1 MAKAENDHNV
11 YILGAGF
18 AAEAGLPVVKD
29 FMNRMR
35 DAHAWLEAQGDRKR
49 EQEAIEKVLEFR
61 LKAAAAA
68 YRVQM
73 NVENI
78 EELFS
83 LASASVG
90 ETLTEEVILA
100 IAATVD
106 FARRAAPRSSQ
117 STRVGVLDMQGWT
130 KPKNWTRALGDELGG
145 SGLGQSSHYWHNCP
159 QHELHLAIM
168 CGCFSLPPNG
178 RRNTFITFNYDLL
191 VEDALNSLGISFDYG
206 IPMDSVS
213 FEDMAGPLQPQHPV
227 LSVLKLH
234 GSVNWS
240 LRQPSEFRQWPRS
253 FPRMRSFGDYDRLSA
268 AGEIPLLTPPTWR
281 KVFSAPLSSVWDAA
295 VVALKTATRVV
306 ILGYSVPETDHHFK
320 YLLAAGLQENVS
332 LRKVFFVNNGLE
344 AKPEGDELKLRLSG
358 LLREEHFKQ
367 GVVETINKTAH
378 EFLGGAD
385 VWVAPG
391 SYRTQIGRPINS
403 ESSDSITP
411 PFVVQSAG
419 VSGLLSR

>member
-1 MAKAENDHNV
+1 
-11 YILGAGF
+11 
-18 AAEAGLPVVKD
+18 
-29 FMNRMR
+29 
-35 DAHAWLEAQGDRKR
+35 
-49 EQEAIEKVLEFR
+49 
-61 LKAAAAA
+61 
-68 YRVQM
+68 
-73 NVENI
+73 
-78 EELFS
+78 
-83 LASASVG
+83 
-90 ETLTEEVILA
+90 
-100 IAATVD
+100 
-106 FARRAAPRSSQ
+106 
-117 STRVGVLDMQGWT
+117 
-130 KPKNWTRALGDELGG
+130 
-145 SGLGQSSHYWHNCP
+145 
-159 QHELHLAIM
+159 
-168 CGCFSLPPNG
+168 
-178 RRNTFITFNYDLL
+178 
-191 VEDALNSLGISFDYG
+191 
-206 IPMDSVS
+206 
-213 FEDMAGPLQPQHPV
+213 
-227 LSVLKLH
+227 
-234 GSVNWS
+234 
-240 LRQPSEFRQWPRS
+240 
-253 FPRMRSFGDYDRLSA
+253 MRSFGDYDRLSA